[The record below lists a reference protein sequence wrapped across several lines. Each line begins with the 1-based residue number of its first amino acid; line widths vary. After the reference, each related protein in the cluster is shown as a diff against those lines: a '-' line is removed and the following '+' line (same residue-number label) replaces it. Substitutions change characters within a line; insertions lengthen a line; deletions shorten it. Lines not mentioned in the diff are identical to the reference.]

1 MTLNERNESPLRVL
15 AISGSLRKASFNTGL
30 LRAAREIAPDGMEIR
45 IFDIKDLPFYD
56 GDVEAQGDPAS
67 VIALKSAVR
76 DADAVLFATPEYN
89 WGTSGALKNAIDW
102 ASRDREERSLMGKPA
117 TIIGAGGRAGTARAQ
132 MQLREILAELG
143 SVVMVKPGVLV
154 QAFSPARFDSEG
166 NLVDEGTK
174 ELLRR
179 HLDEFTKWILQ
190 LVRPREFT
198 RYACEM
204 DIQRSPA

>member
-1 MTLNERNESPLRVL
+1 MNSDTHLQVL
-15 AISGSLRKASFNTGL
+15 GISGSLRNASFNSGL
-30 LRAAREIAPDGMEIR
+30 LRAAREIAPERMEIT
-45 IFDIKDLPFYD
+45 IFDIKELPFYN
-56 GDVEAQGDPAS
+56 GDVEAKRDPAS
-67 VIALKSAVR
+67 VVALKLAIR

-89 WGTSGALKNAIDW
+89 WSISGALKNAIDW
-102 ASRDREERSLMGKPA
+102 ASRDREEGSLMGKPA

-174 ELLRR
+174 ESLRR

-190 LVRPREFT
+190 LVRPREFV

-204 DIQRSPA
+204 DIQRRPA